1 MSIAL
6 DPLIGE
12 RLQRFAR
19 RQRRLVLVRA
29 ALAALVLW
37 ILGILALV
45 LIDAIWVIERPT
57 RMTLS
62 LLVHGISLTL
72 FAYLGF
78 SRSRREP
85 PLRRAAIA
93 LESARPEMRDRLLSA
108 FELASESARG
118 SLSGSRAFI
127 EAAQRDVAARL
138 ARLEIP
144 DILPLA
150 LIRKPM
156 LIAGA
161 LAATAGSMLL
171 IPDLRYGTRLA
182 RAIIPGIDLDR
193 VSRTKIEILSPS
205 PASADVPANEWTA
218 VRVATSGQ
226 VTNAGSLE
234 WQTPDGASGAIELR
248 ALEERPTSDGVEAI
262 TELAGNLPVGDAPI
276 RYRVLAGD
284 APKSSVS
291 SSASHPRPTPDY
303 RKRRR
308 HPRRVTFKCSATA
321 H

>member
-1 MSIAL
+1 
-6 DPLIGE
+6 
-12 RLQRFAR
+12 
-19 RQRRLVLVRA
+19 
-29 ALAALVLW
+29 
-37 ILGILALV
+37 
-45 LIDAIWVIERPT
+45 
-57 RMTLS
+57 
-62 LLVHGISLTL
+62 
-72 FAYLGF
+72 
-78 SRSRREP
+78 
-85 PLRRAAIA
+85 
-93 LESARPEMRDRLLSA
+93 MRDRLLSA

-150 LIRKPM
+150 LIRKPL

-161 LAATAGSMLL
+161 LAAAAGSMLL

-193 VSRTKIEILSPS
+193 VSRTKIEILAPS

-226 VTNAGSLE
+226 VANSGSLE
-234 WQTPDGASGAIELR
+234 WQTPDGAGGAVELR
-248 ALEERPTSDGVEAI
+248 ALEERPTSDGVEAV
-262 TELAGNLPVGDAPI
+262 TPRSDTGSWQETASPLGTGSNRSP
-276 RYRVLAGD
+276 

-308 HPRRVTFKCSATA
+308 HPKRVTFRCSATA